1 MQLLRSFRLS
11 TYLTLAMACICLGY
25 AEGDLL
31 PESPYIT
38 GAVLLSLGVAYQLEG
53 RWSLSLRAANFVGGA
68 LILIL
73 VGWIAF
79 QFVRKPTDLVL
90 HLPFPAF
97 ILPFLGPVLMIL
109 IPAKLFR
116 PKHNGDY
123 WAMHGIGLLA
133 VALGC
138 AMANDMFFGVL
149 LIGYLFCF
157 SWSMS
162 LFYLFRE
169 ANALNLEALQSSRSS
184 RTYLFRVAFRW
195 SLLISMA
202 ALLLFLITPR
212 PNDSKWELPMVM
224 RGRAETGLPE
234 GNVDLNR
241 TGTLEENDELA
252 FSVEA
257 KDAAGIAKL
266 DLDWNQRWRES
277 SLVIYESGKWMRANE
292 VDRTRMGPFDRQPG
306 QGGELKRSFPGSL
319 PDYGPRS
326 YSLTFTLGRPTAAKA
341 IAASPVLWRPNEP
354 PIHVFGSRA
363 SPVVPRRDGFFEWVP
378 APSAN
383 RASYAQMTAVNGE
396 PDLGPPMQL
405 STGYLEFLT
414 RMPHGTFSERIRR
427 YTTNLLGRL
436 VQEGMLAPE
445 AVRDV
450 DPFSGLPAT
459 RRHEAIARA
468 LERYLS
474 TSGEFRYTMELERAD
489 RNLDPVEDF
498 LFNTR
503 AGHCQRFASA
513 LALMLRSQ
521 GIPAQFV
528 LGYRGCEP
536 QGGGIYLVRQNHSHA
551 WVEAIVHRSPPAQVL
566 PLRPGE
572 APFPAPEA
580 QHWLSLDPT
589 PGGAPEKDE
598 IDSFSKWLESTL
610 ARGQS
615 FFKSF
620 ILGYDATARQKAF
633 ESISDRFEEFGEDL
647 LAGKITWPIAI
658 VGGCIFLIPAA
669 LLARRRW
676 RGARDMTPEQ
686 ATQRKLARVTPFHG
700 RLLALLAL
708 HGMTPKTGQTAREFA
723 AEARTQLA
731 RSVAHAEAIVPLQIA
746 EAYYRVRFGDLAA
759 TDAELRELDESLNR
773 LADAL
778 RSRSPGET
786 T

>member
-1 MQLLRSFRLS
+1 VQLLRSFRLS

-38 GAVLLSLGVAYQLEG
+38 GAVLLSLAVAYRLEG

-68 LILIL
+68 LILML

-79 QFVRKPTDLVL
+79 QFIRKPTDLVL

-169 ANALNLEALQSSRSS
+169 ANARNLAALQTARSN

-195 SLLISMA
+195 SLLISVA

-212 PNDSKWELPMVM
+212 PNDNKWELPMVM

-241 TGTLEENDELA
+241 IGTLEQNDELA

-266 DLDWNQRWRES
+266 DLDWNQRWRAS
-277 SLVIYESGKWMRANE
+277 SLVIYESGKWMRGSE
-292 VDRTRMGPFDRQPG
+292 VDRSRTGPFDRLSNKGSEGKRPSPG
-306 QGGELKRSFPGSL
+306 RL

-326 YSLTFTLGRPTAAKA
+326 YSLTFTLARPTAAMT

-363 SPVVPRRDGFFEWVP
+363 SPVVARRDGFFEWVP

-383 RASYAQMTAVNGE
+383 RPSYTQMTAVNGE

-405 STGYLEFLT
+405 SNGYLEFLT
-414 RMPHGTFSERIRR
+414 RLPQGTSSDRIRH
-427 YTTNLLGRL
+427 YTSNLLNRL
-436 VQEGMLAPE
+436 VQEGSLALE
-445 AVRDV
+445 AVQDV
-450 DPFSGLPAT
+450 DPFTGLPAT

-474 TSGEFRYTMELERAD
+474 TSGAFRYTMELDRSD

-498 LFNTR
+498 LFNTK

-521 GIPAQFV
+521 GIPAQLV

-536 QGGGIYLVRQNHSHA
+536 QGGGIYFVRQYHAHA
-551 WVEAIVHRSPPAQVL
+551 WVEAIIHRSPPAQVL
-566 PLRPGE
+566 PLRPDE
-572 APFPAPEA
+572 APFAAPEA

-589 PGGAPEKDE
+589 PGGSPEKDE
-598 IDSFSKWLESTL
+598 IDSFSEWLESTL

-620 ILGYDATARQKAF
+620 ILGYDASARRKTF
-633 ESISDRFEEFGEDL
+633 DSISDRFEEFGEDL
-647 LAGKITWPIAI
+647 AAGEITWPIAI
-658 VGGCIFLIPAA
+658 AGGCILLIPAT
-669 LLARRRW
+669 LLARRHW
-676 RGARDMTPEQ
+676 RRGRRDTPEQ
-686 ATQRKLARVTPFHG
+686 AAQRKLALITPFHG
-700 RLLALLAL
+700 RLIALLAR
-708 HGMTPKTGQTAREFA
+708 HGMAPKTGQTAREFA
-723 AEARTQLA
+723 ADATKELL
-731 RSVAHAEAIVPLQIA
+731 RSLPRPEAIVPLQVA
-746 EAYYRVRFGDLAA
+746 EAYYRVRFGDLTA
-759 TDAELRELDESLNR
+759 TDAELKALDESLNR

-778 RSRSPGET
+778 RFKVPGKT